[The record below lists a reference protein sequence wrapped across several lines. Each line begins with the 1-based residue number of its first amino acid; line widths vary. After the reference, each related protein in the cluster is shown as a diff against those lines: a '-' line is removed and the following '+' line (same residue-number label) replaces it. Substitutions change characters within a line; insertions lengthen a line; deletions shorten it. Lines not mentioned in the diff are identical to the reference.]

1 MEDPELE
8 ALRRK
13 RMEETMAQQSNNQ
26 AAQEEKVK
34 QFEMQKQSILRQILT
49 PEARDR
55 LANIK
60 LANPEQANMV
70 EMQLIQIAQSGR
82 LQSVITDTMLRDIL
96 QKIIPQQREIIIE
109 RR

>member
-13 RMEETMAQQSNNQ
+13 RMDDVVAQQSNQ
-26 AAQEEKVK
+26 AAQEEKAK

-82 LQSVITDTMLRDIL
+82 LQSVITDAMLRDIL
-96 QKIIPQQREIIIE
+96 QKITPQKREIKIE

>member
-8 ALRRK
+8 ALRQR
-13 RMEETMAQQSNNQ
+13 RMADVQRQQQSQ
-26 AAQEEKVK
+26 AAQEEKAK

-55 LANIK
+55 LANIR
-60 LANPEQANMV
+60 LANPEQANSV
-70 EMQLIQIAQSGR
+70 EMQLIQLAQSGR
-82 LQSVITDTMLRDIL
+82 LKGTITDDMLREIL
-96 QKIIPQQREIIIE
+96 QQIAPRRREIKIE

>member
-8 ALRRK
+8 ALRQR
-13 RMEETMAQQSNNQ
+13 RMAELQQNQSAKEEEAK
-26 AAQEEKVK
+26 E
-34 QFEMQKQSILRQILT
+34 FEMQKQAVLRQILT

-55 LANIK
+55 LANIR
-60 LANPEQANMV
+60 LASPEQANAI

-82 LQSVITDTMLRDIL
+82 LQGVIDDNMLRGVL
-96 QKIIPQQREIIIE
+96 QKIVPQKREINIQ